1 MPVFEE
7 LIHDKWQK
15 FALRYHIMFAVIPYF
30 CFVGAFTFSALS
42 RAALVREAQLGLSE
56 AGGAGGAGGAG
67 AAPLDLR
74 DEASSSSSS
83 SFYSYSYS
91 SSSVDAEIQLLVA
104 CDVCAYGLGFPY
116 LCWNAYFHSRL
127 GRRYLNVT
135 HVNEG
140 KQITWRDFVMW
151 TFKNINPVLCAL
163 VATLLLITAVLRLA
177 SSSNWLVVS
186 HQSLTQVS
194 LRALL
199 LTLGV
204 F

>member
-7 LIHDKWQK
+7 LIKDKWQK
-15 FALRYHIMFAVIPYF
+15 FALRCHIMYAVIPYF
-30 CFVGAFTFSALS
+30 CFVGAFTFSALA
-42 RAALVREAQLGLSE
+42 RAALVREAQLALSE
-56 AGGAGGAGGAG
+56 SGGAGDVG

-74 DEASSSSSS
+74 DEAAASAASSSSL
-83 SFYSYSYS
+83 
-91 SSSVDAEIQLLVA
+91 DAEIQLAIA

-163 VATLLLITAVLRLA
+163 LATLLLITAVLRLA
-177 SSSNWLVVS
+177 SSSNWLDVS

-199 LTLGV
+199 LILSL

>member
-7 LIHDKWQK
+7 LIKDKWQK
-15 FALRYHIMFAVIPYF
+15 FALRCHIMYAVIPYF
-30 CFVGAFTFSALS
+30 CFVGAFTFSALA
-42 RAALVREAQLGLSE
+42 RAALVREAQLALSE
-56 AGGAGGAGGAG
+56 SGGAGDAG
-67 AAPLDLR
+67 AAPLVLR
-74 DEASSSSSS
+74 DEAAAASSSSSS
-83 SFYSYSYS
+83 SL
-91 SSSVDAEIQLLVA
+91 DAEIQLAIA

-163 VATLLLITAVLRLA
+163 LATLLLITAVLRLA
-177 SSSNWLVVS
+177 SSSNWLDVS

-199 LTLGV
+199 LILSL

>member
-1 MPVFEE
+1 M
-7 LIHDKWQK
+7 LS
-15 FALRYHIMFAVIPYF
+15 AVLDAVLQRACARSRLAPDT
-30 CFVGAFTFSALS
+30 AAATHPRSAN
-42 RAALVREAQLGLSE
+42 
-56 AGGAGGAGGAG
+56 
-67 AAPLDLR
+67 
-74 DEASSSSSS
+74 SSSSL
-83 SFYSYSYS
+83 
-91 SSSVDAEIQLLVA
+91 DAEIQLGIA

-163 VATLLLITAVLRLA
+163 LATLLLITAVLRLA
-177 SSSNWLVVS
+177 SSSNWLDVS

-199 LTLGV
+199 LILSL

>member
-7 LIHDKWQK
+7 LIKDKWQK
-15 FALRYHIMFAVIPYF
+15 FALRCHIMYAVIPYF
-30 CFVGAFTFSALS
+30 CFVGAFTFSALA
-42 RAALVREAQLGLSE
+42 RAALVREAQLALSE
-56 AGGAGGAGGAG
+56 SGGAGDVG

-74 DEASSSSSS
+74 DEAAASAASSSSL
-83 SFYSYSYS
+83 
-91 SSSVDAEIQLLVA
+91 DAEIQLAIA

-140 KQITWRDFVMW
+140 KQVTWRDFVMW

-163 VATLLLITAVLRLA
+163 LATLLLITAVLRLA
-177 SSSNWLVVS
+177 SSSNWLDVS

-199 LTLGV
+199 LILSL

>member
-1 MPVFEE
+1 M
-7 LIHDKWQK
+7 
-15 FALRYHIMFAVIPYF
+15 
-30 CFVGAFTFSALS
+30 
-42 RAALVREAQLGLSE
+42 
-56 AGGAGGAGGAG
+56 
-67 AAPLDLR
+67 
-74 DEASSSSSS
+74 
-83 SFYSYSYS
+83 
-91 SSSVDAEIQLLVA
+91 
-104 CDVCAYGLGFPY
+104 CAYGLGFPY

-140 KQITWRDFVMW
+140 KQVTWRDFVMW

-163 VATLLLITAVLRLA
+163 LATLLLITAVLRLA
-177 SSSNWLVVS
+177 SSSNWLDVS

-199 LTLGV
+199 LILGL

>member
-1 MPVFEE
+1 M
-7 LIHDKWQK
+7 
-15 FALRYHIMFAVIPYF
+15 YAVIPYF
-30 CFVGAFTFSALS
+30 CFVGAFTFSALA

-74 DEASSSSSS
+74 DEDSSSSS
-83 SFYSYSYS
+83 SF
-91 SSSVDAEIQLLVA
+91 DAEIQLGIA

-140 KQITWRDFVMW
+140 KQVTWRDFVMW

-163 VATLLLITAVLRLA
+163 LATLLLITAVLRLA
-177 SSSNWLVVS
+177 SSSNWLDVS

-199 LTLGV
+199 LILSL